1 MTNNK
6 NKKGFTLV
14 ELLVVVILIG
24 VLAAIALPVY
34 QKYVLKS
41 RAGEAL
47 NLLEM
52 VKVRQNVTVAK
63 SQTRNY
69 ISQAAALRPLTS
81 GATEVPSGADLI
93 VNSDYTITL
102 NDTDQCAIV
111 IYKPDNQEKFRFAA
125 SYTEPGVGCS
135 GSICSSFTSVTTD
148 VASICRLP
156 NETLNTCTRPVE
168 PCGLGYQWSNAACDC
183 VECSPCPM
191 GYSYGPNCMCVPP
204 GCQVRE
210 CASGYHFDPTP
221 EICDC
226 VSDSC
231 EEPPCSCEECPSN
244 KVRVPTAEDPCNCE
258 CPSNLPTW
266 DANTQLCVPSC
277 DKTCEGDEVLNITT
291 CSCACPLNKPIS
303 GANHTCKACGDVC
316 GSSVVLSW
324 NGSNCVGVCP
334 KGLVWSAAD
343 NDCVSCYTL
352 YGEERPLWVSGGKP
366 GSGNSAGKVNG
377 KITSTTDTL
386 CQVSSDGSCEPCP
399 AEAPIWDGS
408 KCIPCCKVKS
418 ATLTSKYGIG
428 AVWDGQKC
436 VPCWEADP
444 TKPELVMSGDT
455 CECKSCAEAHPA
467 RVQCN
472 ASNGGNGTV
481 KDKEQVESMQQS
493 YTNSSSAY
501 ITSSPIRFNDFLT
514 AYNSNIDTYAYKSGA
529 LLADQVHNPG
539 QGCESCLCGM
549 ASCPG
554 CSYVTPNVTIPQCTT
569 STDTVSCEC
578 IAGEGDCG
586 FTHQDYI
593 VGLSVPPG
601 QTLRR
606 CFCDTSYNFLCPPN
620 CIPQQTV
627 NYTMANGDYTCTPHW
642 QVPSDTQQ
650 GNCASTWH
658 GAAVYE
664 PAMPVWNATKHK
676 CEPCGEVEVSPC
688 PGVDSMGIN
697 QTKGF
702 LYTTSYYWNGN
713 TSGNRAA
720 ACEQVPWNSSNG
732 LKVLE
737 GVNLPYCFIGGE
749 HQLLQVTCSP
759 SNADSV
765 CHSVNWDWQ
774 NYQSHNLSD
783 DVLYYFGLSFAMS
796 AGAGTG
802 IQHSPYN
809 KAYYALTELNISP
822 ALINLVQTD

>member
-69 ISQAAALRPLTS
+69 ISQAADLGPLTA

-111 IYKPDNQEKFRFAA
+111 IYKPDNQEKFRFAV

-135 GSICSSFTSVTTD
+135 GSICSSFASVTTD

-156 NETLNTCTRPVE
+156 NETLNSCTRPVE

-210 CASGYHFDPTP
+210 CASGEHFDPTP

-226 VSDSC
+226 VSDSSC

-291 CSCACPLNKPIS
+291 CSCDCPPNKPIS
-303 GANHTCKACGDVC
+303 GPNHTCKACGDVC

-343 NDCVSCYTL
+343 NDCVSCYRL
-352 YGEERPLWVSGGKP
+352 YGEERPFWVSGGKP

-386 CQVSSDGSCEPCP
+386 CQVSFDGSCEPCP

-428 AVWDGQKC
+428 AVWNGKEC
-436 VPCWEADP
+436 VPCWAADP

-501 ITSSPIRFNDFLT
+501 ITSAPIRFNDFLT
-514 AYNSNIDTYAYKSGA
+514 AYNSNIDTYAYKAGA
-529 LLADQVHNPG
+529 LLADYVGSGAGLGFEGANNALRSC
-539 QGCESCLCGM
+539 QGCYCGASSGCAGCVGTHSGTIVFRCEPNRNYSCVCQGASECGWSSM
-549 ASCPG
+549 EGYTFNSNPFGVGDQQCICDNEGRLICPDN
-554 CSYVTPNVTIPQCTT
+554 CVSSLTQTNYYTVT
-569 STDTVSCEC
+569 
-578 IAGEGDCG
+578 
-586 FTHQDYI
+586 
-593 VGLSVPPG
+593 G
-601 QTLRR
+601 Q
-606 CFCDTSYNFLCPPN
+606 YA
-620 CIPQQTV
+620 CIPYYNSNSENIV
-627 NYTMANGDYTCTPHW
+627 EP
-642 QVPSDTQQ
+642 Q
-650 GNCASTWH
+650 GSCQDTWH
-658 GAAVYE
+658 DAAHYE
-664 PAMPVWNATKHK
+664 PAKPVWNATKHR
-676 CEPCGEVEVSPC
+676 CESCGEVT
-688 PGVDSMGIN
+688 VDLCNNDSTLTAHKYSGKIWDGSQCVN
-697 QTKGF
+697 IPSSSFGHNN
-702 LYTTSYYWNGN
+702 LYG
-713 TSGNRAA
+713 
-720 ACEQVPWNSSNG
+720 
-732 LKVLE
+732 KDM
-737 GVNLPYCFIGGE
+737 PYCFTSNTT
-749 HQLLQVTCSP
+749 LQQVCCS
-759 SNADSV
+759 STEA
-765 CHSVNWDWQ
+765 
-774 NYQSHNLSD
+774 
-783 DVLYYFGLSFAMS
+783 YFGCNFKCWTSDNYN
-796 AGAGTG
+796 GAVQEVKDFFTAASPTG
-802 IQHSPYN
+802 NVRYSTPFTKY
-809 KAYYALTELNISP
+809 YYAVTKLGISP
-822 ALINLVQTD
+822 ALVDANIVDVDYQ